1 MHERHSTLRTI
12 GYLLLAILL
21 VYLLLGTG
29 FHFAWKTTLNSC
41 REDRLAQGDFV
52 EPEVFAGGL
61 GYLFDVTF
69 WPVYAQ
75 ANIYHDG
82 TPFATRCTK

>member
-1 MHERHSTLRTI
+1 MHKRHSTLRTI

-21 VYLLLGTG
+21 VYLILGTG
-29 FHFAWKTTLNSC
+29 FHFLWKNALDDC
-41 REDRLAQGDFV
+41 REARLAQGEFV

-61 GYLFDVTF
+61 GFLFDVTF

-75 ANIYHDG
+75 ANIYQDG
-82 TPFATRCTK
+82 TPFATPCTK